1 MTVSGYD
8 AAAAAENEDGNDDKW
23 WGIYLL
29 MSLRRKRV
37 NKAIA
42 SQIDM

>member
-1 MTVSGYD
+1 MSGYD
-8 AAAAAENEDGNDDKW
+8 AAAAAENGDGNDDKW
-23 WGIYLL
+23 WSIYLR
-29 MSLRRKRV
+29 MPLRRTGV